1 MSQQLIT
8 KINGADI
15 VTVDRDGETFVPIKP
30 ICQALGINYTT
41 QLEKLQNDETLSTS
55 VVPLRGT
62 TGADG
67 KAYGMVCIPVKYVFG
82 WLFTINPKNVAP
94 EAREAVKAYRNTC
107 YDILYEHFVGQAKRQ
122 REQLEAEKRLL
133 DGKAEELNAI
143 ENYKKCIASCS
154 AKIKRYDAQLEQLQ
168 TERLNPQPTLF

>member
-30 ICQALGINYTT
+30 ICQALGISANV
-41 QLEKLQNDETLSTS
+41 QREKIEEDETLKSTALLS
-55 VVPLRGT
+55 SAV
-62 TGADG
+62 GADG
-67 KAYGMVCIPVKYVFG
+67 KPREMLCIPLKYVFG

-94 EAREAVKAYRNTC
+94 EAREAVKTYRNTC
-107 YDILYEHFVGQAKRQ
+107 YDVLYEHFVGQAKRQ

-143 ENYKKCIASCS
+143 ENFKKGIASCS

-168 TERLNPQPTLF
+168 SERLNPQPTLF